1 MDKSIVTKTEILA
14 NINQTVLMIFSSKR
28 QRISIRK
35 NNFSSLNKRDDTLM
49 LKKIIS
55 MLLMAAFLSGCRSS
69 KDINNTSTEVC
80 SFTDITDSLYAE
92 RTDSQITDS
101 GAEIVPSE
109 TYIVSPGA
117 VSSENPSN
125 VKSKPNKA
133 ESVKKEETE
142 TSLETVTSEEASVVS
157 DNVNS
162 NPQNE
167 ELFTDDSVWI
177 SNRIL
182 EILNS
187 EREAIGKNRR
197 TALTGLREIA
207 VFRANQLVTQFSH
220 FWTDDSGRKWDG
232 AIYAATVFKYGRYID
247 WAQTGSPELANQNYY
262 SYEGGENIYYGGA
275 AFRPKEEIAQ
285 SIVNCFKE
293 STGHW
298 NSLMSEKYNYDGI
311 GVAFNNYTVYCS
323 INSSYENYG

>member
-14 NINQTVLMIFSSKR
+14 NINQTVLMIFSNKR
-28 QRISIRK
+28 QRISIWK
-35 NNFSSLNKRDDTLM
+35 NNFSSLNKRGDTFM
-49 LKKIIS
+49 LKKIIPI
-55 MLLMAAFLSGCRSS
+55 LLTAAFLSGCRSS
-69 KDINNTSTEVC
+69 KDINNTSTDVTY
-80 SFTDITDSLYAE
+80 SSYAE
-92 RTDSQITDS
+92 STDSQITDN
-101 GAEIVPSE
+101 GAEIVHSE

-117 VSSENPSN
+117 DSSENPSN
-125 VKSKPNKA
+125 VKNKQNKA
-133 ESVKKEETE
+133 ESIKKEETE
-142 TSLETVTSEEASVVS
+142 TSLDTVTSEEAFVVS

-182 EILNS
+182 EILNL
-187 EREAIGKNRR
+187 ERAAIGKNRR

-207 VFRANQLVTQFSH
+207 VFRAKQLVTQFSH

-247 WAQTGSPELANQNYY
+247 WAQIGSPELANQNYY

-298 NSLMSEKYNYDGI
+298 NSLMNEKYNYDGI
-311 GVAFNNYTVYCS
+311 GVAFNNDMVYCS
-323 INSSYENYG
+323 INSSCENYG

>member
-14 NINQTVLMIFSSKR
+14 NINQTVLMIFSNKR
-28 QRISIRK
+28 QRISIWK
-35 NNFSSLNKRDDTLM
+35 NNFSSLNKRGDTFM
-49 LKKIIS
+49 LKKIIPI
-55 MLLMAAFLSGCRSS
+55 LLTAAFLSGCRSS
-69 KDINNTSTEVC
+69 KDINNTSTDVAY
-80 SFTDITDSLYAE
+80 SSYAE
-92 RTDSQITDS
+92 STDSQITDN

-117 VSSENPSN
+117 DSSENPSN
-125 VKSKPNKA
+125 VKNKPNKA
-133 ESVKKEETE
+133 ESIKKEETE
-142 TSLETVTSEEASVVS
+142 TSLDTVTSEEAFVVS

-182 EILNS
+182 EILNL
-187 EREAIGKNRR
+187 ERAAIGKDRR

-207 VFRANQLVTQFSH
+207 VFRAKQLVTQFSH

-247 WAQTGSPELANQNYY
+247 WARIGSPELANQNYY
-262 SYEGGENIYYGGA
+262 LYEGGENIYYGGT

-285 SIVNCFKE
+285 SIVNHFKE
-293 STGHW
+293 STEHW
-298 NSLMSEKYNYDGI
+298 DSLMSEKYNYDSI
-311 GVAFNNYTVYCS
+311 VVAFNNDMVYCS
-323 INSSYENYG
+323 FNPSYENYG

>member
-1 MDKSIVTKTEILA
+1 
-14 NINQTVLMIFSSKR
+14 
-28 QRISIRK
+28 
-35 NNFSSLNKRDDTLM
+35 M
-49 LKKIIS
+49 LKKIIPI
-55 MLLMAAFLSGCRSS
+55 LLTAVFLSGCGSS

-80 SFTDITDSLYAE
+80 SFTDITDSSYAE
-92 RTDSQITDS
+92 STDSQITDN

-117 VSSENPSN
+117 DSSENPSN
-125 VKSKPNKA
+125 VKNKPNKA
-133 ESVKKEETE
+133 ESIKKEETE
-142 TSLETVTSEEASVVS
+142 TSLDTVTSEEAFVVS

-182 EILNS
+182 EILNL

-197 TALTGLREIA
+197 TALPGLREIA
-207 VFRANQLVTQFSH
+207 VFRAKQLVTQFSH
-220 FWTDDSGRKWDG
+220 SWTDDDGKKWDG
-232 AIYAATVFKYGRYID
+232 ARYVATFFKYGKYFD
-247 WAQTGSPELANQNYY
+247 WAQVGCPELASQNYY
-262 SYEGGENIYYGGA
+262 SYGGGENIYSGGA

-311 GVAFNNYTVYCS
+311 GVAFNNDMVYCS

>member
-14 NINQTVLMIFSSKR
+14 NINQTVLMIFSNKR
-28 QRISIRK
+28 QRISIWK
-35 NNFSSLNKRDDTLM
+35 NNFSSLNKRGDTFM
-49 LKKIIS
+49 LKKIIPI
-55 MLLMAAFLSGCRSS
+55 LLTAAFLSGCRSS
-69 KDINNTSTEVC
+69 KDINNTSTDVTY
-80 SFTDITDSLYAE
+80 SSYAE
-92 RTDSQITDS
+92 STDSQITDN

-117 VSSENPSN
+117 DSSENPSN
-125 VKSKPNKA
+125 VKNKPNKA
-133 ESVKKEETE
+133 ESIKKEETE
-142 TSLETVTSEEASVVS
+142 TSSETVTPEEVSAVS

-167 ELFTDDSVWI
+167 EPFTDDSVWI

-182 EILNS
+182 EILNF
-187 EREAIGKNRR
+187 ERAAIGKNRR
-197 TALTGLREIA
+197 TALTGLRKIA
-207 VFRANQLVTQFSH
+207 VFRAKQLVTQFSH

-232 AIYAATVFKYGRYID
+232 TIYAATVFKYGRYID
-247 WAQTGSPELANQNYY
+247 WAQIGSPEFANQNYY
-262 SYEGGENIYYGGA
+262 SYERGENIYYGGA

-298 NSLMSEKYNYDGI
+298 NSLMNEKYNYDGI
-311 GVAFNNYTVYCS
+311 GVAFNNDMVYCS
-323 INSSYENYG
+323 INSSCENYG

>member
-14 NINQTVLMIFSSKR
+14 NINQTVLMIFSNKR
-28 QRISIRK
+28 QRISIWK
-35 NNFSSLNKRDDTLM
+35 NNFSSLNKRGDTFM
-49 LKKIIS
+49 LKKIIPI
-55 MLLMAAFLSGCRSS
+55 LLTAAFLSGCRSS
-69 KDINNTSTEVC
+69 KDINNTSTDVTY
-80 SFTDITDSLYAE
+80 SSYAE
-92 RTDSQITDS
+92 STDSQITDS
-101 GAEIVPSE
+101 GAEIVHSE
-109 TYIVSPGA
+109 TCIVSPGA
-117 VSSENPSN
+117 DSSENTS
-125 VKSKPNKA
+125 KEKRKPNKA
-133 ESVKKEETE
+133 ENSEKEETE
-142 TSLETVTSEEASVVS
+142 TSSETVTPEEVSAVS

-167 ELFTDDSVWI
+167 EPFTDDSVWI

-182 EILNS
+182 EILNF

-207 VFRANQLVTQFSH
+207 VFRAKQLVTQFSH

-247 WAQTGSPELANQNYY
+247 WEQIGSPELANQNYY

-298 NSLMSEKYNYDGI
+298 NSLMNEKYNYDGI
-311 GVAFNNYTVYCS
+311 GVAFNNDMVYCS
-323 INSSYENYG
+323 INSSCENYG

>member
-14 NINQTVLMIFSSKR
+14 NINQTVLMIFSNKR
-28 QRISIRK
+28 QRISIWK
-35 NNFSSLNKRDDTLM
+35 NNFSSLNKRGDTFM
-49 LKKIIS
+49 LKKIIPI
-55 MLLMAAFLSGCRSS
+55 LLTAAFLSGCRSS
-69 KDINNTSTEVC
+69 KDINYTSTDVTY
-80 SFTDITDSLYAE
+80 SSYAE
-92 RTDSQITDS
+92 STDSQITDN

-117 VSSENPSN
+117 DSSENPSN
-125 VKSKPNKA
+125 VKNKPNKA
-133 ESVKKEETE
+133 ESIKKEETE
-142 TSLETVTSEEASVVS
+142 TSLDTVTSEEAFVVS

-182 EILNS
+182 EILNL
-187 EREAIGKNRR
+187 ERAAIGKNRR

-207 VFRANQLVTQFSH
+207 VFRAKQLVTQFSH

-247 WAQTGSPELANQNYY
+247 WAQIGSPELANQNYY

-311 GVAFNNYTVYCS
+311 GVAFNNDMVYCS